1 MDTVTAPAAAPA
13 ASVIAPVA
21 TGLAPAAAFPA
32 ASGLDLAALAA
43 ANMTP
48 VLGRYFERSWARG
61 AGHHLY
67 DTDGRAYLDFAN
79 GIAVSV
85 LGHGHPAVTAAIH
98 AQVDKLIAPCA
109 AMGYAES
116 TVRHANLL
124 AEFLPEPLDSIFF
137 MNSGSEA
144 IEAAL
149 KLARRVTGR
158 PGIVAFRGGFHGR
171 TLGATSITS
180 SNPNYRQGYEPLLP
194 SVYLTQFPSVY
205 RDFGGDEERAVAV
218 AFRHLRD
225 LFHSTISPD
234 EVAAIVIE
242 PVQGEGGYVPAP
254 PAFLQILRRVCDKHG
269 ILLIADEVQA
279 GFGRTGK
286 MWSFEHAGIVPDV
299 VCMAKAI
306 ANGLPLSAIA
316 SSKALQERWGKSAH
330 GTTYGGNPVSC
341 AAGIAV
347 LETIRAERLVENSA
361 ARGAELLAGL
371 RAIEA
376 DDPRIGDVRGL
387 GLMIGLEFVRDRATR
402 EPDGALCEAVI
413 QGCAEQGLLV
423 ISCGVQH
430 NVIRW
435 IAPLNVTSAEITE
448 ALGIFRGV
456 LGSLPA
462 QPEAGGI

>member
-1 MDTVTAPAAAPA
+1 MDTVTAPAAAP
-13 ASVIAPVA
+13 VA
-21 TGLAPAAAFPA
+21 TGLAPAATLPA

-124 AEFLPEPLDSIFF
+124 AEFLPEPLRSIFF

-316 SSKALQERWGKSAH
+316 SAKALQERWGKSAH

>member
-1 MDTVTAPAAAPA
+1 MDTLTA
-13 ASVIAPVA
+13 
-21 TGLAPAAAFPA
+21 PA

-43 ANMTP
+43 PNLTP

-61 AGHHLY
+61 EGHRLY
-67 DTDGRAYLDFAN
+67 DTDGKAYLDFAN

-98 AQVDKLIAPCA
+98 AQVDRLIAPCA

-116 TVRHANLL
+116 TVRHARLL

-144 IEAAL
+144 IEGAI

-158 PGIVAFRGGFHGR
+158 PGIIAFRGAFHGR
-171 TLGATSITS
+171 TLGAASVTS
-180 SNPNYRQGYEPLLP
+180 SNINYRLGYEPLLP
-194 SVYLTQFPSVY
+194 GVYISPFPSAY
-205 RDFGGDEERAVAV
+205 RDFAGDEERAVEVSLAQLHELLKTTIPPSAV
-218 AFRHLRD
+218 AAM
-225 LFHSTISPD
+225 I
-234 EVAAIVIE
+234 IE
-242 PVQGEGGYVPAP
+242 PVQGEGGYIPAA
-254 PAFLQILRRVCDKHG
+254 PAFLRALRAICDEHG

-286 MWSFEHAGIVPDV
+286 MWAFEHAGIVPDV

-306 ANGLPLSAIA
+306 ANGLPLSALA
-316 SSKALQERWGKSAH
+316 SSRALQVRWGRSAH
-330 GTTYGGNPVSC
+330 GTTYGGNPVAC

-361 ARGAELLAGL
+361 ARGAELMAGL
-371 RAIEA
+371 RGVAA

-387 GLMIGLEFVRDRATR
+387 GLMIGVEFVRDRATR
-402 EPDGALCEAVI
+402 EPDGALCETVI
-413 QGCAEQGLLV
+413 QGCADEGLLL
-423 ISCGVQH
+423 ISCGVEH

-435 IAPLNVTSAEITE
+435 IAPLNVASAEIDE
-448 ALGIFRGV
+448 ALGIFRRV
-456 LGSLPA
+456 LRALPA

>member
-1 MDTVTAPAAAPA
+1 MDTLTA
-13 ASVIAPVA
+13 
-21 TGLAPAAAFPA
+21 PA
-32 ASGLDLAALAA
+32 ASGLNLAALAA
-43 ANMTP
+43 ANLTP

-61 AGHHLY
+61 EGHRLY
-67 DTDGRAYLDFAN
+67 DTDGKAYLDFAN

-98 AQVDKLIAPCA
+98 AQVDQLIAPCA

-116 TVRHANLL
+116 TVRHARLL

-144 IEAAL
+144 IEGAI

-158 PGIVAFRGGFHGR
+158 PGIIAFRGAFHGR
-171 TLGATSITS
+171 TIGAASVTS
-180 SNPNYRQGYEPLLP
+180 SNINYRLGYEPLLP
-194 SVYLTQFPSVY
+194 GVYISPFPSAY
-205 RDFGGDEERAVAV
+205 RDFAGDDERAVDV
-218 AFRHLRD
+218 SLKHLRD
-225 LFHSTISPD
+225 LLRTTVPPSA
-234 EVAAIVIE
+234 VAAMIIE
-242 PVQGEGGYVPAP
+242 PMQGEGGYVPAP
-254 PAFLQILRRVCDKHG
+254 PAFLRALRAICDEHG
-269 ILLIADEVQA
+269 ILLIADEVQT

-286 MWSFEHAGIVPDV
+286 MWAFEHAGIVPDV

-306 ANGLPLSAIA
+306 ANGLPLSALA
-316 SSKALQERWGKSAH
+316 SSKALQVRWGRSAH

-361 ARGAELLAGL
+361 TRGAELMAGL
-371 RAIEA
+371 RGIAA

-387 GLMIGLEFVRDRATR
+387 GLMIGVEFVRDRDTR
-402 EPDGALCEAVI
+402 EPDGALCETVI
-413 QGCAEQGLLV
+413 QGCADEGLLL
-423 ISCGVQH
+423 ISCGVEH

-435 IAPLNVTSAEITE
+435 IAPLNVTSAEIDE

-456 LGSLPA
+456 LRALPA

>member
-1 MDTVTAPAAAPA
+1 MDTVTAPAATLPA
-13 ASVIAPVA
+13 A
-21 TGLAPAAAFPA
+21 T
-32 ASGLDLAALAA
+32 GLDLAALAV
-43 ANMTP
+43 ANLTP

-61 AGHHLY
+61 EGHHLY
-67 DTDGRAYLDFAN
+67 DTDGKAYLDFAN

-85 LGHGHPAVTAAIH
+85 LGHRHPAVTAAIH
-98 AQVDKLIAPCA
+98 AQVDEMIAPCS

-116 TVRHANLL
+116 TVRHAKLL
-124 AEFLPEPLDSIFF
+124 AEFLPESLDSIFF

-158 PGIVAFRGGFHGR
+158 PGIIAFRGAFHGR
-171 TLGATSITS
+171 TIAAASITS
-180 SNPNYRQGYEPLLP
+180 SNINYRRGYEPLLP
-194 SVYLTQFPSVY
+194 GVYLSQYPSVY
-205 RDFGGDEERAVAV
+205 RDFGGDEERAVEV
-218 AFRHLRD
+218 SFRHLRD
-225 LFHSTISPD
+225 LLHTTIPPES
-234 EVAAIVIE
+234 VAAIILE
-242 PVQGEGGYVPAP
+242 PVQGEGGYIPAP

-269 ILLIADEVQA
+269 ILLIADEVQS

-286 MWSFEHAGIVPDV
+286 MWSFEHAGIVPDI

-306 ANGLPLSAIA
+306 ANGLPLSALA

-361 ARGAELLAGL
+361 ARGAELMAGL
-371 RAIEA
+371 RAIAA

-387 GLMIGLEFVRDRATR
+387 GLMIGLEFVRDGTTR
-402 EPDGALCEAVI
+402 EPDGALCETVI
-413 QGCAEQGLLV
+413 QGCADEGLLV
-423 ISCGVQH
+423 ISCGVEH

-448 ALGIFRGV
+448 ALGIFRRV
-456 LGSLPA
+456 LRSLPP